1 MISGEF
7 ANSVYL
13 FESIKLAFPTF
24 QVVWLADDEAARA
37 RGAVLACISKPISL
51 GSVSCVSSP

>member
-1 MISGEF
+1 VISGEL

-13 FESIKLAFPTF
+13 FESIKLALPTC
-24 QVVWLADDEAARA
+24 QVVRPADDEAARA
-37 RGAVLACISKPISL
+37 RGAVIACISKPISL